1 MSRDEELLKTKIDVL
16 SRLRTH
22 RITITDRMKQA
33 FLNVPREE
41 FVLDKYRKRAY
52 VDTPLPILSGQTISA
67 IHMVMIYISSSCS
80 DPQIGHKILEVGA
93 GSGYNAAMF
102 AEMVAPEGVDNPGH
116 VYAVEIIP
124 ELVEFAKNNIER
136 TNYADRVTI
145 IQGDGGIGYPPE
157 GPYDI
162 ISVAAASKQIPPPL
176 LEQLKINGKLIIPVG
191 RMFYQELVIIEKK
204 SEDDFIERSMGGV
217 AFVPL
222 TGKYG

>member
-1 MSRDEELLKTKIDVL
+1 MSSEEKIQKAKMEIL
-16 SRLRTH
+16 ARLRTH
-22 RITITDRMKQA
+22 RITITERMKNA

-41 FVLDKYRKRAY
+41 FVLEKYKERAY
-52 VDTPLPILSGQTISA
+52 IDTPLPILAGQTISA

-80 DPQIGHKILEVGA
+80 DPQIGQKILEVGA

-102 AEMVAPEGVDNPGH
+102 AEMVAPEGIDNPGH

-124 ELVEFAKNNIER
+124 ELVEFARDNIER
-136 TNYADRVTI
+136 TGYSDRVTI
-145 IQGDGGIGYPPE
+145 IQGDGGIGYPSE
-157 GPYDI
+157 CPYDI
-162 ISVAAASKQIPPPL
+162 ISVAAASKRIPPPL
-176 LEQLKINGKLIIPVG
+176 LEQLKVNGKLIIPVG

-204 SEDDFIERSMGGV
+204 SETDFNERSMGGV